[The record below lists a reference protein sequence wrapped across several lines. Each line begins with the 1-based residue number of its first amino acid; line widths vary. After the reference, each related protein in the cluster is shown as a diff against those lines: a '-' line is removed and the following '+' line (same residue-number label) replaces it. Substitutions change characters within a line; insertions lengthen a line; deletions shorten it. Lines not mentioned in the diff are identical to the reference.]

1 MARKEIS
8 DIYCWE
14 INSDDLKV
22 YLASTEKGAL
32 RVGLRLK
39 EGPDCVSYFETTYP
53 NGRLVRDEFPNR
65 PLIGAVEAAL
75 CDGRASEDL
84 SLDIGGTPFQR
95 KTWQAITGIPF
106 GQTRTYGE
114 VAEMVGCHGGARAI
128 GQAMNKN
135 PLPII
140 HP

>member
-14 INSDDLKV
+14 IDSDDLKV

-39 EGPDCVSYFETTYP
+39 AGPDCVSYFERIYP
-53 NGRLVRDEFPNR
+53 TGRLVRDELPNR

-75 CDGRASEDL
+75 NDDRASETL
-84 SLDIGGTPFQR
+84 PLDISGTPFQR

-114 VAEMVGCHGGARAI
+114 VAEMVGCHGGARAV

-135 PLPII
+135 PLPLI